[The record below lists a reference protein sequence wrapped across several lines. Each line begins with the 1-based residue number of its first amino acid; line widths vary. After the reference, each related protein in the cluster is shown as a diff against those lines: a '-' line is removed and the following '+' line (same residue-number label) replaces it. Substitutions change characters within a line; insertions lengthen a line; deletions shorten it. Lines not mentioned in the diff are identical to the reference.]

1 MQDTKT
7 AEMSWI
13 PTRKKDNE
21 YEELLPRRTNC
32 SSRNNKKTSEEEET
46 RSQAAARA
54 AYNKKRKLRKKPLGS
69 CVSCDRMRMIE
80 GTNTVKLCAKGFESH
95 PTGIDLHRSFGKAVE
110 ETCSAA
116 SGAVGRLQMH
126 TGWSC
131 EKEGSRTDTSSQRFM
146 DIHETVP
153 FELSSDFQ
161 FMKD

>member
-126 TGWSC
+126 TAWGC
-131 EKEGSRTDTSSQRFM
+131 EKEVREKQKPHGSNSRKKNEISTLHGDPRKYAF
-146 DIHETVP
+146 
-153 FELSSDFQ
+153 
-161 FMKD
+161 